1 MQGNAFKRNSIW
13 ISVLMALVFRNTL
26 NVFPQGLLPPKG
38 MPERR
43 HNSNSCC
50 MTEEKVPEGP
60 AGEENV
66 H

>member
-1 MQGNAFKRNSIW
+1 
-13 ISVLMALVFRNTL
+13 MALVLQNTL

-60 AGEENV
+60 AGGENV